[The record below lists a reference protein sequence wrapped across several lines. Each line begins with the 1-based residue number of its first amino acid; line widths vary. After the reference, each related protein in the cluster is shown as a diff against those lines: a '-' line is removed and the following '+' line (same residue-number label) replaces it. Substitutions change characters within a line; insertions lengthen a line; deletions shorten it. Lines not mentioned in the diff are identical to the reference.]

1 MTRGLL
7 VSLNDKGVL
16 ATGNQVSTTLAD
28 FDSIGIIH
36 GGDGTVNWNFII
48 NAGDSEITNQSALV
62 DYHIGSD
69 GNIYAV
75 SNFFSMVHE
84 ITHASV
90 QYGPP
95 HAIDGTAGSDHIDTS
110 YVDAHGDQTD
120 SATSTFLDDQDV
132 VQAGEGADTVLS
144 GDGADTVYGDGGD
157 DSIQSGAGDDSVLGG
172 SGADTLVGS
181 AGHDVIEGGAGND
194 KLVGDGPVE
203 YIQNGTFSNTT
214 AADNPASWQVS
225 ESDSSQVKIVDGQLL
240 FNTNGSFNGGKVFQT
255 ISGIPAGETVT
266 ISFEKYDIGESDFGH
281 LFIRL
286 NVSDENT
293 TIIDEMTLST
303 GAHSFSFV
311 SAGVDYKIT
320 LHDASVGIID
330 AVDLAIDNL
339 SVSVDAAPGNDTLD
353 GGTGDDHIDGGGGA
367 DLLIGGDGRDTLNGG
382 DGNDIINTFDG
393 NAGFEAGGD
402 RAFNADTVDA
412 GAGDDVIY
420 GGFGIGESI
429 DGGTGNDTFSLQN
442 LGPSSATN
450 FDLQAGSY
458 TLKTGGHGTL
468 DGIENVSGTF
478 GNDTIAG
485 DSADNSLHGG
495 GANGDG
501 NDKLDGR
508 GGNDKLTG
516 GVGSDTLTG
525 GVGNDTL
532 SGGSG
537 SDTFVLQDGSGH
549 DVIVDFDTVDDDG
562 DGLTNDQ
569 LDVSQMSDQ
578 LGGPIKAKSVTVTD
592 DGNGNAKLTFANGET
607 VILRGVAPSQVD
619 SVAEKISIGIP
630 CFAKGTR
637 IRTLRGEVPIETL
650 RVGDLVMTRDHGAQP
665 IKWIGSTHLDA
676 TQLARHPNLRP
687 IRLPAGYIGNHSP
700 LFVSPQHC
708 LVMKG
713 TNGKASEV
721 FVRARHLALAKGPAR
736 VAQGR
741 RKETYYHMLFAQQ
754 EVVYSN
760 GALSESF
767 YPGPLARAMLSAQ
780 SLAELQCAIPAL
792 CDHPVE
798 RSYGP
803 RARQLISKK
812 DLFAHL
818 KSAAVKREPHKRDT
832 LLVNA
837 A

>member
-28 FDSIGIIH
+28 FDSIGILH

-132 VQAGEGADTVLS
+132 ILAGEGADSVLS

-157 DSIQSGAGDDSVLGG
+157 DSIQSGAGDDFVLGG
-172 SGADTLVGS
+172 SGADTLVG
-181 AGHDVIEGGAGND
+181 GAGND
-194 KLVGDGPVE
+194 ALEGGSGNDKIVGDGSAELV
-203 YIQNGTFSNTT
+203 QNGGFTNIDGSS
-214 AADNPASWQVS
+214 NPAGWGVS
-225 ESDSSQVKIVDGQLL
+225 ETNASQVKVVDGQLR
-240 FNTNGSFNGGKVFQT
+240 FNADGTPNGGQVFQT
-255 ISGIPAGETVT
+255 ISGIPAGEAVT
-266 ISFEKYDIGESDFGH
+266 ISFDKYDIGHSDNGYGF
-281 LFIRL
+281 LRL
-286 NVSDENT
+286 TVSDGST
-293 TIIDEMTLST
+293 TLIDQMVLST
-303 GAHSFSFV
+303 GAHCFSFV
-311 SAGVDYKIT
+311 STGVDYKIT
-320 LHDASVGIID
+320 LQDASIGNFDNKDV
-330 AVDLAIDNL
+330 AIDNL
-339 SVSVDAAPGNDTLD
+339 SVSVGAAPGNDTLD

-382 DGNDIINTFDG
+382 DGNDIINTFGG
-393 NAGFEAGGD
+393 NAGIETGGD

-412 GAGDDVIY
+412 GAGDDSIY
-420 GGFGIGESI
+420 GGFGVGESI

-442 LGPSSATN
+442 LGPSSAAN
-450 FDLQAGSY
+450 VDLQAGSY

-485 DSADNSLHGG
+485 DSADNRLHGG
-495 GANGDG
+495 GANGEG

-508 GGNDKLTG
+508 GGND
-516 GVGSDTLTG
+516 TLTG
-525 GVGNDTL
+525 GFGNDTL

-537 SDTFVLQDGSGH
+537 ADTFVLQDGSGH
-549 DVIVDFDTVDDDG
+549 DVIVDFDTADDDG
-562 DGLTNDQ
+562 NGLTNDQ
-569 LDVSQMSDQ
+569 LDVSQMTDQ
-578 LGGPIKAKSVTVTD
+578 FGGPIKAKSVTVTD

-650 RVGDLVMTRDHGAQP
+650 RVGDLVTTRDHGAQP

-676 TQLARHPNLRP
+676 TQLAHHPNLRS
-687 IRLPAGYIGNHSP
+687 IRLPAGYMGNHSP

-713 TNGKASEV
+713 TMGEASEV

-741 RKETYYHMLFAQQ
+741 RKETYYHMLFEQQ

-780 SLAELQCAIPAL
+780 SLAELERAIPAI
-792 CDHPVE
+792 CEHPVE
-798 RSYGP
+798 FSYGP

-818 KSAAVKREPHKRDT
+818 KSAAETRD
-832 LLVNA
+832 LCKVGSALIDAV
-837 A
+837 